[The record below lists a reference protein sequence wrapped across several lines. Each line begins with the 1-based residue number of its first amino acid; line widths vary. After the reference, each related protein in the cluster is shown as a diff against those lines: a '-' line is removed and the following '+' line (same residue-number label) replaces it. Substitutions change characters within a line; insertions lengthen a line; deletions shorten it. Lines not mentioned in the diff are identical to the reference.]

1 MAKMRSSV
9 ALFLTI
15 VNIIGEI
22 AFLSLSIIY
31 LYSSNNYKS
40 YSSSIRQLSL
50 MSNTHSNLRGT
61 KYKLMK
67 MKSAIH
73 NQINKKGKIY
83 DPSYF
88 IKD

>member
-1 MAKMRSSV
+1 MRISV

-22 AFLSLSIIY
+22 AILSLSIIY
-31 LYSSNNYKS
+31 LNSSNNYKS

-50 MSNTHSNLRGT
+50 MSNIHSNLRGT
-61 KYKLMK
+61 KSKLMK

-73 NQINKKGKIY
+73 IKLIKRVKFMIY
-83 DPSYF
+83 HIS
-88 IKD
+88 